1 MNFSR
6 ALVIRNV
13 LLLFIDTIT
22 GFFYILNTKFFLT
35 FFFKNEALKY
45 TLIISNYGDSF

>member
-22 GFFYILNTKFFLT
+22 GVFFILNTKFFLT
-35 FFFKNEALKY
+35 FFKKTYAIKS
-45 TLIISNYGDSF
+45 TLIIGNYADSV

>member
-6 ALVIRNV
+6 VLVIRNV

-22 GFFYILNTKFFLT
+22 GVYIYIEYKVFLT
-35 FFFKNEALKY
+35 FFKNEALKS
-45 TLIISNYGDSF
+45 TLIISNYGNSF

>member
-22 GFFYILNTKFFLT
+22 GFFILNTKFFLT
-35 FFFKNEALKY
+35 FFKKTYALKS
-45 TLIISNYGDSF
+45 TLIIGNYADSF

>member
-1 MNFSR
+1 MDFSR

-22 GFFYILNTKFFLT
+22 GFFYILNTNFFLT
-35 FFFKNEALKY
+35 FFKNEALKY
-45 TLIISNYGDSF
+45 TLIISNYGNSF